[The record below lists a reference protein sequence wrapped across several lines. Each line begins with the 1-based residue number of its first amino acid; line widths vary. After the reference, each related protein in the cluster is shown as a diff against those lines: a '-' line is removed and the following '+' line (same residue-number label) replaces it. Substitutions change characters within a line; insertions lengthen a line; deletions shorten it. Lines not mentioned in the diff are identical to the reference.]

1 MRFIE
6 LTSHS
11 TGRTVY
17 VRVDQ
22 IVLINDYVNDERNYR
37 YTEVWFDYTAEHND
51 IHVVETPEEV
61 LRKIKDRTEDE
72 LHSQRRILA
81 RLVDAF
87 GADEGIRRFQ
97 VGENPPETE
106 TR

>member
-6 LTSHS
+6 LTNAG
-11 TGRTVY
+11 TRRTAY
-17 VRVDQ
+17 VRADQ
-22 IVLINDYVNDERNYR
+22 ITLVVDYVNDDKAKQ
-37 YTEVWFDYTAEHND
+37 YTKVWLGIPRDNECT
-51 IHVVETPEEV
+51 ICVVETPEEV
-61 LRKIKDRTEDE
+61 LRRINNKEDE

-81 RLVDAF
+81 RIVNAF

-97 VGENPPETE
+97 DGEDPPETE